1 MKNYDRYRDMT
12 AQDYDKKT
20 LMSWFCSVPANRKIL
35 PLLSEI
41 KNKKILDV
49 GLGTGFYT
57 RSLLKNNEIVG
68 LDRNIHLC
76 KLPVRLYEGDAT
88 EITKL
93 LKNEKFDLVISM
105 WMTDYL
111 NPDKLS
117 TFFAESKKVL
127 KPSGKLMT
135 TIISRYGFGFV
146 YIHLARTVRKI
157 DKYNYNKTE
166 ITEKLKQAGFT
177 SIEII
182 NLTTWLKVPCAY
194 LTIAE

>member
-12 AQDYDKKT
+12 ARDYDKKT
-20 LMSWFCSVPANRKIL
+20 LMSWFCSVPANRKIF
-35 PLLSEI
+35 PLLSQI

-57 RSLLKNNEIVG
+57 RALMKDNEIVG

-76 KLPVRLYEGDAT
+76 KLPIKLYEGDAT
-88 EITKL
+88 EITKFV
-93 LKNEKFDLVISM
+93 KDEKFDLVVSM

-111 NPDKLS
+111 NPEKLS
-117 TFFAESKKVL
+117 AFFAESKRVL
-127 KPSGKLMT
+127 KPGGKLMT

-146 YIHLARTVRKI
+146 YIYLARKVRKI

-166 ITEKLKQAGFT
+166 IMEKLNQAGFA
-177 SIEII
+177 SIEIV

-194 LTIAE
+194 LAVAE

>member
-1 MKNYDRYRDMT
+1 MT

-20 LMSWFCSVPANRKIL
+20 LMSWFCSVPANRKIF
-35 PLLSEI
+35 PLLSQI

-57 RSLLKNNEIVG
+57 RTLLQNNEIVG

-76 KLPVRLYEGDAT
+76 KLPIRLYEGDAT

-93 LKNEKFDLVISM
+93 IKDEKFDLVISM

-111 NPDKLS
+111 NPEKLIA
-117 TFFAESKKVL
+117 FFTESKKVL
-127 KPSGKLMT
+127 KPGGKLMT
-135 TIISRYGFGFV
+135 TVISRYGFGAV
-146 YIHLARTVRKI
+146 YIYLARTIRKI

-166 ITEKLKQAGFT
+166 IKEKLKQSGFT

-194 LTIAE
+194 LTVAE